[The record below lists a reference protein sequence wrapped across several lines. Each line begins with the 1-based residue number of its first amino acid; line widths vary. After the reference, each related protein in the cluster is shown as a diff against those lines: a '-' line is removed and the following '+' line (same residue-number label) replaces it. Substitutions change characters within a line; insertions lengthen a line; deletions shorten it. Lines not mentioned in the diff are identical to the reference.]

1 MRNIF
6 NVFKTVK
13 KAIAFIDYEY
23 CFYSYMDTHKIKPCP
38 VIWKKKLEEK
48 YELSDIMVF
57 GDFTQK
63 EISEEL
69 RKLRSITN
77 TIIETSNVF
86 LERKKDMTDFIML
99 DYIYQSVESRK
110 DVDTYILFTGDG
122 HFQSVVKYLRQKKKT
137 VIVCGIRETMSNQLR
152 SVASEIADLPIEEER
167 YVNYYKLIA
176 SNMNYVEQ
184 FPKIVPTFMRTVENV
199 ARKNNLPEEL
209 VADVLRRMI
218 QKGYI
223 TKKVKR
229 MSNGDVRYLEA
240 CWDKMIEDG
249 IC

>member
-6 NVFKTVK
+6 NAFRKTK
-13 KAIAFIDYEY
+13 KAMVFVDYEY
-23 CFYSYMDTHKIKPCP
+23 CFYSYVDTHKIKPYP
-38 VIWKKKLEEK
+38 TVWKKKLEEK
-48 YELSDIMVF
+48 YDIADIMVF
-57 GDFTQK
+57 GDFAQK
-63 EISEEL
+63 EISGEL

-99 DYIYQSVESRK
+99 DYIYQSVETRK

-122 HFQSVVKYLRQKKKT
+122 HFQSVVKYLRQKKKN
-137 VIVCGIRETMSNQLR
+137 VVVCGVRENMSNQLR
-152 SVASEIADLPIEEER
+152 SVASEIVELPIEEER

-184 FPKIVPTFMRTVENV
+184 YPKIVPTFMRTVENV

-209 VADVLRRMI
+209 VTDMLRRMI

-223 TKKVKR
+223 TKKIKKL
-229 MSNGDVRYLEA
+229 SNGDVRILEA